1 MWTLTATMTTVQILR
16 SWWRARYP
24 VYVLGLLVGMVMM
37 WLPFKT
43 FKDNDA
49 WTGPWRA
56 SPGSRR

>member
-1 MWTLTATMTTVQILR
+1 MATVQNLR

-24 VYVLGLLVGMVMM
+24 VYALGLLVGMVMM

-43 FKDNDA
+43 FEDNDA